1 MERETMIA
9 HEHLHLVNIRQLV
22 ALGLVALFAA
32 VLMYVVDG
40 ILSPTSAF
48 VVSIALLVGLAA
60 FVMMLIQKSG
70 VFLFFYG
77 LVALFTI
84 TLSDVGIM
92 GVKKILVY
100 LIAALAFE
108 VVFLLLKVRIHFVA
122 ADIVLGGALSGFVLP
137 FFAALLLV
145 GNFVIQLQVF
155 NLMLLGFV
163 SGLCGALVACAVW
176 HYVKNVVLFIELD
189 MYLRGI

>member
-1 MERETMIA
+1 MIA

-22 ALGLVALFAA
+22 AVGLVALLAS
-32 VLMYVVDG
+32 VLMYVGDSM
-40 ILSPTSAF
+40 LSPSTAF
-48 VVSIALLVGLAA
+48 LFTIALLVGLAA

-70 VFLFFYG
+70 VFLLFYW
-77 LVALFTI
+77 LVALFTLTIPDAGI
-84 TLSDVGIM
+84 T

-108 VVFLLLKVRIHFVA
+108 VVFLLLKIHIHFVA
-122 ADIVLGGALSGFVLP
+122 FDIVLGGALSGFVLP

-155 NLMLLGFV
+155 NLMLIGFV
-163 SGLCGALVACAVW
+163 AGLFGALISCAVW

-189 MYLRGI
+189 MYLRGG